1 MNISLKKKKP
11 TIALISSSILASVS
25 LLLPWVQSTL
35 GTSENG
41 FSQIL
46 NPLSLIILTSS
57 IAAIASTVLYLYIN
71 KKVWRI
77 VSGVVTLIGS
87 LTIVGMSLLTIAG
100 MKLLFPD
107 GGIWSVSYGGFVATG
122 LGVLMFY
129 FAVAHLKSSK

>member
-25 LLLPWVQSTL
+25 LLLPWAQSTL
-35 GTSENG
+35 DTSESG

-46 NPLSLIILTSS
+46 NPLPLIVLTSS
-57 IAAIASTVLYLYIN
+57 IAATASAILYLCID
-71 KKVWRI
+71 KKAWRI
-77 VSGVVTLIGS
+77 TSGVVTLIGS
-87 LTIVGMSLLTIAG
+87 LAIVGTSLLIAG
-100 MKLLFPD
+100 MKVLFPD

-129 FAVAHLKSSK
+129 SAIAHLKKQ